1 MKNESIEKEK
11 KAGSPLFIIFIFVV
25 LIAIVNYAPKMYQ
38 KYNSHVSSNPQFK
51 NDEKK
56 NSEDSDV
63 SIESESSFYTIGES
77 QNIAFNEINLSDV
90 FLNGF
95 ELSFIIS
102 TDGTISLDSKNYYLE
117 LYDAGYSFKT
127 RRILKGNVNKSENLK
142 VDLSNIDVSNLKY
155 AKLVHIE
162 DSSIP
167 NVNFNTD
174 ESGIFTIMCTKGS
187 NSYAY
192 DFELNKLIKV
202 VRQFTYAEENLEE
215 YASKKLEY
223 QKQVNSDNKI
233 EGITADIADSGTT
246 FIYTVEVDLDK
257 VDENNLNDVYF
268 YKKDM
273 KANIIKYKL
282 EAEGFVCTQ
291 K

>member
-102 TDGTISLDSKNYYLE
+102 TDGIINLDSKNYYLE

-282 EAEGFVCTQ
+282 EAEGFACTQ